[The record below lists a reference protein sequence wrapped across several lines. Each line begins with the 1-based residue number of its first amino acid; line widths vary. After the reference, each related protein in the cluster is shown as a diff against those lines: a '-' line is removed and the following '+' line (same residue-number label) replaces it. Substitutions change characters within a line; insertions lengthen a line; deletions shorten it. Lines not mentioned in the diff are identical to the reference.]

1 MPCYETTSVFEHDDQ
16 ISLTLPEI
24 DTMSRNRFVTLATA
38 AAAILTSSLLAA
50 QKKLTIEVA
59 NQYASAATVH
69 SVTRPFFERAAK
81 PMRLT

>member
-50 QKKLTIEVA
+50 QKKLTIELP
-59 NQYASAATVH
+59 YEFASAATVH
-69 SVTRPFFERAAK
+69 SVNRTFFERAAK